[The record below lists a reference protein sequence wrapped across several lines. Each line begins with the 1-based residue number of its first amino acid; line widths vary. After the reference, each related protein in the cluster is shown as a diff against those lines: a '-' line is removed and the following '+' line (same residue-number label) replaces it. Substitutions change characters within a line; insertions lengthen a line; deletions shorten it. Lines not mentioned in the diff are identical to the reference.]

1 MDELKHVIKT
11 NEAVLIPT
19 ENNKFKRAMKYFVW
33 TIVGIIIIGSLI
45 FQDNIFGGL
54 PLTSKIILIV
64 LVVSFGFYDGKK
76 EYAPSPMEL
85 QFYDDHLV
93 FYLPKRYYSRRV
105 IRKQI
110 NILTYSTITS
120 CIYGAQS
127 KRIKIFG
134 DGKTIWYNYR
144 KDGSLPEKPSKEFSF
159 TKGMIYFNT
168 RLVTDIDFIKEIEEN
183 SPIKVTVDQS

>member
-1 MDELKHVIKT
+1 MSEPKYVLRT
-11 NEAVLIPT
+11 NEAVLMPT
-19 ENNKFKRAMKYFVW
+19 ENNIFKRIMKGFVW
-33 TIVGIIIIGSLI
+33 TIVGIIIIGSLL
-45 FQDNIFGGL
+45 FEDNIFMGL
-54 PLTSKIILIV
+54 PLTAKIMLIA
-64 LVVSFGFYDGKK
+64 LVVLFGFYDGKK

-93 FYLPKRYYSRRV
+93 FYLPKRYYSKRV

-110 NILTYSTITS
+110 NTLVYSTITS
-120 CIYGAQS
+120 CIYGAES

-134 DGKTIWYNYR
+134 DGHTVWYNYR
-144 KDGSLPEKPSKEFSF
+144 KDGSLPKNPSKEFSF

-168 RLVTDIDFIKEIEEN
+168 RLVTDIDFIKEIEEH